1 MYLMFS
7 RTELVRPFLIILLVM
22 MAPVIV
28 AKEAAPLAADPEMEK
43 KVNDITAELRC
54 LVCQNQTIADSHA
67 ELAID
72 LKNQV
77 REMVKTGQTQEQ
89 IVDYMV
95 QRYGDFV
102 LYRPPVK
109 NTTIL
114 LWSGPFLLLAIGLV
128 VLVINLRKRSTLVP
142 DDAPLTVEES
152 EKLKALLHEDKQQ
165 EKTGSGEGENK
176 S

>member
-1 MYLMFS
+1 MISRKKLM
-7 RTELVRPFLIILLVM
+7 RLFLIVLMVL

-28 AKEAAPLAADPEMEK
+28 AKEAASLAADPEMEK
-43 KVNDITAELRC
+43 KVNAITGELRC

-67 ELAID
+67 ELAVD

-95 QRYGDFV
+95 KRYGDFV

-114 LWSGPFLLLAIGLV
+114 LWIGPFVLLAIGLI
-128 VLVINLRKRSTLVP
+128 VLVINLRKRASLVP
-142 DDAPLTVEES
+142 DDAPLTSEES
-152 EKLKALLHEDKQQ
+152 EKLKALLHEEKQQ
-165 EKTGSGEGENK
+165 EKSGSAEGENK

>member
-1 MYLMFS
+1 MRLMLL
-7 RTELVRPFLIILLVM
+7 RTEIMRLFLIVLLLLM
-22 MAPVIV
+22 SPLLV
-28 AKEAAPLAADPEMEK
+28 AKEAAPLADDPEMEK
-43 KVNDITAELRC
+43 RVNDITAELRC

-89 IVDYMV
+89 IVNYMV

-109 NTTIL
+109 NTTVL
-114 LWSGPFLLLAIGLV
+114 LWSGPFLLLAIGLI
-128 VLVINLRKRSTLVP
+128 VLIINLRKRATLVP
-142 DDAPLTVEES
+142 DDAPLTSEES
-152 EKLKALLHEDKQQ
+152 EKLKDLLHEKQE
-165 EKTGSGEGENK
+165 EKTESGEGENK